1 MEHISIKGATKV
13 LKKRLVL
20 DDINLELDE
29 GGIYGFFG
37 PNGSGKTMLF
47 RAICGL
53 IYLDSGIIEVFGKK
67 VGEKSFPDDLG
78 LVIESVGFWNEFTGF
93 ENLKFLASIKG
104 KIQDVEINRALER
117 VGLDPKDSRIY
128 KKYSLGMKQR
138 LAIAQ
143 AIMEQPHL
151 LVLDEP
157 TNALDEDG
165 IQSIH
170 QIIREENQRGCTVLI
185 ASHNKADL
193 DLLCQKKFKMM
204 EGRMEEASASL
215 QAAKTEGTL

>member
-1 MEHISIKGATKV
+1 MESITITQATKT
-13 LKKRLVL
+13 LKHRLVL
-20 DDINLELDE
+20 DHVEAQLEQ

-53 IYLDSGIIEVFGKK
+53 ISLDFGSVSVFGQPVGNK
-67 VGEKSFPDDLG
+67 VFPKNLG
-78 LVIESVGFWNEFTGF
+78 LMIESIGFWNEFTGF
-93 ENLKFLASIKG
+93 ENLKFLAAIRN
-104 KIQDVEINRALER
+104 KIGDGEIRQTLER
-117 VGLDPKDSRIY
+117 VGLDPKDTRSY

-143 AIMEQPHL
+143 AIMEQPEL

-165 IQSIH
+165 IAAIH
-170 QIIREENQRGCTVLI
+170 QIIKEENQRGCTVLI
-185 ASHNKADL
+185 ASHNKSDL
-193 DLLCQKKFKMM
+193 NLLCHRQFRMNEGKMS
-204 EGRMEEASASL
+204 EAVPEAH
-215 QAAKTEGTL
+215 

>member
-1 MEHISIKGATKV
+1 MELIKINQATKI
-13 LKKRLVL
+13 LKGRTVL
-20 DDINLELDE
+20 DHVNLTLEQ

-53 IYLDSGIIEVFGKK
+53 IYLNSGEISVFGKR
-67 VGEKSFPDDLG
+67 VGEKQFPDDLG

-93 ENLKFLASIKG
+93 ENLKFLAAIKG
-104 KIQDVEINRALER
+104 KITEKDITAVLER
-117 VGLDPKDSRIY
+117 VGLDPGDTRIY

-143 AIMEQPHL
+143 AVMEQPRL

-157 TNALDEDG
+157 SNALDEDG
-165 IQSIH
+165 VRAIH

-185 ASHNKADL
+185 ASHNKSDI
-193 DLLCQKKFKMM
+193 DSLCQRKFKMID
-204 EGRMEEASASL
+204 
-215 QAAKTEGTL
+215 GTLQEISSGSLPENGGDST

>member
-1 MEHISIKGATKV
+1 MEHITVTGATKT

-20 DDINLELDE
+20 DQVDLQLEQ

-53 IYLDSGIIEVFGKK
+53 IYLDSGSVNVFGQSVRKK
-67 VGEKSFPDDLG
+67 CFPKDLG

-93 ENLKFLASIKG
+93 ENLKFLASIKK
-104 KIQDVEINRALER
+104 KINDQQIHQVLER
-117 VGLDPKDSRIY
+117 VGLDPKDSRSY

-143 AIMEQPHL
+143 AIMEQPQL

-157 TNALDEDG
+157 TNALDEEG
-165 IQSIH
+165 IQAVH
-170 QIIREENQRGCTVLI
+170 QIIREENERGCTVLI

-193 DLLCQKKFKMM
+193 DLLCQKKFKMT
-204 EGRMEEASASL
+204 EGRLSAAP
-215 QAAKTEGTL
+215 AAKEAGQAEEVV